1 MTMKQNMKWI
11 FFFIILVLVF
21 FYIRGDKE
29 TMKLDNEFRQHKQ
42 GSFIRLSNGY
52 THYELTGPKTGRVV
66 VLIHGLSIPMF
77 DWDLQIEALTSAGY
91 RVLRYDHFGRGYS
104 DRPRAEYNRSFYVNQ
119 LLELLDE
126 LKIKGP
132 INLVAHSFGGG
143 IAAEFTV
150 RNPELVDRVVFLAPV
165 YHVAKDN
172 IGVKLVSV
180 PLLGSYLAR
189 LILVSSLTKR
199 ANAIFADSNLADTD
213 SFKERFAQQTQI
225 EGFEQSVI
233 SMFRSDALDSYET
246 TYASLG
252 KQDRKM
258 LLVWGDNDGSVSHA
272 DIENIQRLIPTME
285 FELLP
290 GVNHSPNLQVPER
303 FNSLI
308 LKFLQE

>member
-1 MTMKQNMKWI
+1 MTIKQNTKWI

-21 FYIRGDKE
+21 FYIRGNKE
-29 TMKLDNEFRQHKQ
+29 TMKFDNEFRQHKE
-42 GSFIRLSNGY
+42 GTFIRLSNGY

-77 DWDLQIEALTSAGY
+77 DWDLQTSALTSAGY

-104 DRPRAEYNRSFYVNQ
+104 DRPRLEYNRSLYVNQ
-119 LLELLDE
+119 LLELLDA
-126 LKIKGP
+126 LGITGR
-132 INLVAHSFGGG
+132 INMVAHSFGGG
-143 IAAEFTV
+143 IAAEFSV
-150 RNPELVDRVVFLAPV
+150 NNPERVDRVVYVAPV
-165 YHVAKDN
+165 YHAAKDN
-172 IGVKLVSV
+172 TGIKLVRI

-189 LILVSSLTKR
+189 LILVNSLTKR
-199 ANAIFADSNLADTD
+199 ANEIFEDSSLSDEE
-213 SFKERFAQQTQI
+213 SFKKRFAQQTRI

-233 SMFRSDALDSYET
+233 SMFRSDALESYEQ

-252 KQDRKM
+252 KQDIKM
-258 LLVWGDNDGSVSHA
+258 LLVWGDHDESVSRA
-272 DIENIQRLIPTME
+272 DIENIQRLVPTME

-290 GVNHSPNLQVPER
+290 GVNHSPNLQVPDR